1 MPRSDPLAKLKE
13 HLAGRATPH
22 TETAGASEQQQ
33 RHQQAEP
40 SNTDQAP
47 SVDWSSIVKLLEE
60 IKSSQVEIK
69 SSQVEIK
76 SSQVE
81 ILTNVQAFYLQIK
94 NHFARTEQ
102 WQTEFVAVI
111 TAGNDENRTHFTPAE
126 FARKAVKDGKVKHL
140 TDRTVQ
146 KWCREK
152 RIKAEKR
159 KSGRGKEGEWKI
171 SRDEYVRW
179 VNEGLLPAKD

>member
-1 MPRSDPLAKLKE
+1 MEADMPRSKPLSKLKE
-13 HLAGRATPH
+13 HLTGQATPH
-22 TETAGASEQQQ
+22 TETAGASEQQH

-47 SVDWSSIVKLLEE
+47 SVDLSSLEKRLEKLES
-60 IKSSQVEIK
+60 IA
-69 SSQVEIK
+69 
-76 SSQVE
+76 VE
-81 ILTNVQAFYLQIK
+81 ILTNEQAHSLQILDVL
-94 NHFARTEQ
+94 ARIEQ
-102 WQTEFVAVI
+102 TLTEFVAVI
-111 TAGNDENRTHFTPAE
+111 TAGNGEDRTQFTPAE
-126 FARKAVKDGKVKHL
+126 FARKAEKDGKVQHL

-152 RIKAEKR
+152 RIKADRR
-159 KSGRGKEGEWKI
+159 KSGRGKYGEWEI